1 MQSDL
6 QVWDH
11 YNKDKAWRSFT
22 LDQAFVE
29 AVLFDYTLQRVTD
42 LGG

>member
-1 MQSDL
+1 MDSDP
-6 QVWDH
+6 QVRGD
-11 YNKDKAWRSFT
+11 YNDDKAWRSFT
-22 LDQAFVE
+22 LDQAFVH